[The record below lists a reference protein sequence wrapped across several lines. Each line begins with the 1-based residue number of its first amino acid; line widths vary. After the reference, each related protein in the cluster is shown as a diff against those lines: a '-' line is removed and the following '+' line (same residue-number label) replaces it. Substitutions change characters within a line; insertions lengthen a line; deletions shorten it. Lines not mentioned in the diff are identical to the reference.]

1 MTSVGSDL
9 TERIRESL
17 KKRYHTGEDE
27 ESEAQVDTG
36 ELSLIGSQVDED
48 NQLLGGPI
56 RGDKF

>member
-27 ESEAQVDTG
+27 ESEA
-36 ELSLIGSQVDED
+36 
-48 NQLLGGPI
+48 
-56 RGDKF
+56 